1 MSLSPLVEAL
11 NWRVCKVCGEKKKL
25 EAYHPANRS
34 EYGRRLTCAVC
45 EMAGSYERRVN
56 ALEEAAKKYG
66 PPSYRRVELAG
77 RPRPEVCEICSRPPG
92 KRGMQ
97 FDHDHVTGQFRGWIC
112 ANCNVALGLVNDD
125 AGILALMIEYLQNGG
140 TVVRKAA

>member
-1 MSLSPLVEAL
+1 
-11 NWRVCKVCGEKKKL
+11 
-25 EAYHPANRS
+25 
-34 EYGRRLTCAVC
+34 
-45 EMAGSYERRVN
+45 
-56 ALEEAAKKYG
+56 
-66 PPSYRRVELAG
+66 
-77 RPRPEVCEICSRPPG
+77 
-92 KRGMQ
+92 MQ